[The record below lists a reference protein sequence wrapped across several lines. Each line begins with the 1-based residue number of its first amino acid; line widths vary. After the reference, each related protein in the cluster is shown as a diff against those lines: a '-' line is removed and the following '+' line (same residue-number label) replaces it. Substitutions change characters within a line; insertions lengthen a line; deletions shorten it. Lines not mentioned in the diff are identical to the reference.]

1 MVPQDPYQHE
11 KFIITTL
18 TSYLQRLTS
27 AITTNHLNTSSS
39 TSSMDSADD
48 EHSLQ
53 NSSAR
58 WDGSHA
64 EGTFLQRK
72 SDLGDSGPTAGGRRK
87 SKRDKKRG
95 TAAVK
100 V

>member
-18 TSYLQRLTS
+18 TNYLQRLTS
-27 AITTNHLNTSSS
+27 AVTTNHLNTSLS
-39 TSSMDSADD
+39 TSSIDSAAD

-64 EGTFLQRK
+64 EGSFLHRK